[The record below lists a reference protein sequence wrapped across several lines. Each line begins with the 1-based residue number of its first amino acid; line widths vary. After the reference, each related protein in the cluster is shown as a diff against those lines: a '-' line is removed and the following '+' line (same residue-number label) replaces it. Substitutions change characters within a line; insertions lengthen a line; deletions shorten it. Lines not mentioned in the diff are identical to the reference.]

1 MRAKTPTGNALII
14 TLMVIV
20 GLTLLSVGVLVFSS
34 NERASAAG
42 MRRREQLANCALA
55 VRQYLGTQL
64 RFPSAPQLTN
74 LNFSLPGSGGPI
86 VIEGGHYNNPL
97 PSVTGFSLSSAG
109 AGTVSAPV
117 QELGN
122 TVRLNS
128 AGSSMVGAATC
139 TDADGNQYE
148 VEFSF
153 AFGLL

>member
-1 MRAKTPTGNALII
+1 MKRSERGNALII

-20 GLTLLSVGVLVFSS
+20 GLLLLSLGVLTFTS
-34 NERASAAG
+34 NERAGGAA

-64 RFPSAPQLTN
+64 RFPSAPAITN
-74 LNFSLPGSGGPI
+74 LNFTVPGTGGNV
-86 VIEGGHYNNPL
+86 VIEGGHYNQPL
-97 PSVTGFSLSSAG
+97 PAVSGFIIGGGSAG
-109 AGTVSAPV
+109 GISTPV
-117 QELGN
+117 QELAN
-122 TVRLNS
+122 NVRVN
-128 AGSSMVGAATC
+128 AGGSNLTGAATC